1 MKYKNQKNM
10 KKNIVKIN
18 KSTLRKMVAES
29 VKRVLNE
36 DYFGR
41 RISRGGSRDTDF
53 YDIDN
58 GEDISEPGNEY
69 AVKDAAD
76 SGYYGYGPKWD
87 KKMRDLKTQTVLRGM
102 DTLDY
107 DKDWLEN
114 DPVSKFDMA
123 SQKHAMRDIIRNTS
137 NADYRD
143 AGAVKAVAKLG
154 IPMSIAYKL
163 SNETLARIVK
173 DLGGSFKSEYRQK
186 IR

>member
-1 MKYKNQKNM
+1 M

-18 KSTLRKMVAES
+18 ESTLRQMVAES

-53 YDIDN
+53 YYIDN

-76 SGYYGYGPKWD
+76 SGYYGYGPKRD
-87 KKMRDLKTQTVLRGM
+87 KKIHDLKAQTVLRGV

-114 DPVSKFDMA
+114 NPVSKFDMA
-123 SQKHAMRDIIRNTS
+123 AQKHAMRDIIRKTS

-173 DLGGSFKSEYRQK
+173 DLGGSFKSEYRQR